1 MSATLG
7 VNKVR
12 VEAYGTTA
20 TIPDDNYAKLMYYLD
35 CVLKVIEYD
44 GNNNKLTDFRNYS
57 NLNNEEKKAVV
68 QLAILFNPKLFI
80 DANIFILAQ
89 GLFPDS
95 SDNQFFKIT
104 DERIGV
110 HVNQQIVIG
119 GRTVKVLKKM
129 GCNSS
134 WLNRNYIIP
143 LERITNEISNRSLQ
157 TQQNYPAL
165 NSEERVITYSKRP
178 VVINQTTPTIIGT
191 AEFGTS
197 SREIICQF
205 CRKSIT
211 TDTEC
216 EFNCGSCCL
225 CCLTGCICFMCIQA
239 CRGKSPCCCCCD
251 FKHKCP
257 NCGQILGNYSSC

>member
-12 VEAYGTTA
+12 VETFGTTV
-20 TIPDDNYAKLMYYLD
+20 TVPNDNIAKLMYYLD
-35 CVLKVIEYD
+35 CVLLVIEYD
-44 GNNNKLTDFRNYS
+44 GSNKLTDYQHYY
-57 NLNNEEKKAVV
+57 NLNNEEKKAVI
-68 QLAILFNPKLFI
+68 QLALLFNPKLFI
-80 DANIFILAQ
+80 DSSIFIVSEDL
-89 GLFPDS
+89 LPDS
-95 SDNQFFKIT
+95 SDNKFYKIT

-110 HVNQQIVIG
+110 HVNQNIMIG
-119 GRTVKVLKKM
+119 GRTVKVLNIM
-129 GCNSS
+129 ACNTS
-134 WLNRNYIIP
+134 WLNRNYFTP
-143 LERITNEISNRSLQ
+143 LERINNEIRNRSLQ
-157 TQQNYPAL
+157 AQQNYPAL
-165 NSEERVITYSKRP
+165 NSEERVITYSSRP

-205 CRKSIT
+205 CRKPVT